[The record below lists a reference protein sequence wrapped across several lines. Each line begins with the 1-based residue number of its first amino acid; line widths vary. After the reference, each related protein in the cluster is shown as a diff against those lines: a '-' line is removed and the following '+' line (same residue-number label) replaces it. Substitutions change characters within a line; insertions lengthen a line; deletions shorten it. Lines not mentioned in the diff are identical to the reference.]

1 MIQLLTTSSIAR
13 TTEKWR
19 CRAFSELRHR
29 GYAVGR
35 SPPRVSPR
43 EGGNFRPRWAL
54 LTAAPRS
61 KVACSSPNESLAS
74 RPAST

>member
-1 MIQLLTTSSIAR
+1 MTMS
-13 TTEKWR
+13 TEQMTQELFDREKIR
-19 CRAFSELRHR
+19 DSELRHR

-61 KVACSSPNESLAS
+61 KVACSSPNESLAW